1 MFEKTVSTVGS
12 FGVHGVDLASSYPVA
27 GWAQSQ
33 FLLQAQLETGSSGF
47 VAKAHGQ
54 VGLTAC

>member
-1 MFEKTVSTVGS
+1 MFEKTASTVGS
-12 FGVHGVDLASSYPVA
+12 FGAHGVDLALSYLVA

-33 FLLQAQLETGSSGF
+33 FLLQAQLEAWSSGF
-47 VAKAHGQ
+47 VAKAQRQ